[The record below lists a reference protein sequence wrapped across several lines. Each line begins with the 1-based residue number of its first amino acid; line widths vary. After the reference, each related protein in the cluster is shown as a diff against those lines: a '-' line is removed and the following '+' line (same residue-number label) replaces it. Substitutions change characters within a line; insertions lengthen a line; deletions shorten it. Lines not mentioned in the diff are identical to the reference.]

1 MSAQVTEAH
10 RELARRIMFEFTQA
24 GTATAS
30 DVRMAAQIIADSE
43 AKATEQLRQQV
54 ANLTYSNNAH
64 RETAETWRAAALACA
79 ELRAELATCKD
90 ASDALVESLRAEVR
104 AILKIV
110 NEQTARAES
119 AEREVERLNRDYDY
133 DHKCLHEVRERCE
146 LWKQRA
152 ELAEASLH
160 ALRLVC
166 GTTDADKFSTWVDRA
181 NARAERAEADAD
193 STRERALTLANSLDE
208 AQAELAAERARLDY
222 MSNCGFEHLHN
233 ETGDHLGHE
242 WTISSYGG
250 SHDVTLRDVID
261 AEMKEEAK

>member
-1 MSAQVTEAH
+1 MKNTTVTEAH
-10 RELARRIMFEFTQA
+10 YALRREVIFSAPDEGAQLI
-24 GTATAS
+24 AS
-30 DVRMAAQIIADSE
+30 SE
-43 AKATEQLRQQV
+43 AKAVGPHAHVAAQLAAVLTECGAPEF
-54 ANLTYSNNAH
+54 ANSEH
-64 RETAETWRAAALACA
+64 ALQWAKGIA
-79 ELRAELATCKD
+79 QLRAELA
-90 ASDALVESLRAEVR
+90 LLREWQREVIQN
-104 AILKIV
+104 A
-110 NEQTARAES
+110 NAHH
-119 AEREVERLNRDYDY
+119 AEREDAIA
-133 DHKCLHEVRERCE
+133 
-146 LWKQRA
+146 RA